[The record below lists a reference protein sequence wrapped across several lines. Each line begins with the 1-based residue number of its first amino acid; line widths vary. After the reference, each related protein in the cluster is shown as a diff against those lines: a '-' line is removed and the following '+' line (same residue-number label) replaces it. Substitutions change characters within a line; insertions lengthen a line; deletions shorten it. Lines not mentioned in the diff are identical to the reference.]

1 MRKSEQTRAFIVAKT
16 AAIFN
21 KKGVNGTSLQDMTAA
36 TGLTK
41 GAIYG
46 NFDNKD
52 AVAVAAFDYNVQAIL
67 GEIRIRQARESSYR
81 GKLMA
86 LLQFYRELGE
96 RTDQHYGCP
105 IANTLTESDDTH
117 PTLLTE
123 ARKSVE
129 FWQKSGEKLIEK
141 GKAAGEFKSE
151 ADADKLVRLLFVL
164 IEGGMLLSKGTG
176 EKRYLHQ
183 AIDQAE
189 ILLNQQLFL

>member
-21 KKGVNGTSLQDMTAA
+21 KKGVNGTSLQDMTTA

-46 NFDNKD
+46 NFENKD
-52 AVAVAAFDYNVQAIL
+52 AVAVAAFDYNVQAVL
-67 GEIRIRQARESSYR
+67 GEIRIRQAKENSYR
-81 GKLMA
+81 GKFLA
-86 LLQFYRELGE
+86 LLQFYRELG
-96 RTDQHYGCP
+96 DQPGMHYGCP

-117 PTLLTE
+117 PTLLAE
-123 ARKSVE
+123 ARKSVD

-141 GKAAGEFKSE
+141 GKISGEFKTE
-151 ADADKLVRLLFVL
+151 ADAASLVSLLFVL

-176 EKRYLHQ
+176 EKRYLQQ